1 MIMFMN
7 VQNPRMTRISFASRS
22 KFKICLLKGG
32 VASMSSESICFS
44 LGENFPK
51 IGVVNVHGKK
61 GTGKTTYF
69 NSKDFIK
76 FDHEI
81 LKSKEKTIDFIEM
94 MRFSKFP
101 LVLDDYELVE
111 NLPGTKEIF
120 SPKCLLIII
129 THEKLSSVTSSY
141 EFPGVPVEVFAK
153 SLLRDDVKF
162 IEELLNKADGNMTA
176 VRLDLENFNSTRDVF
191 FSSKEYVSELIH
203 AQKNKLPEYIDRH
216 LTEHGNTLGIIH
228 ENYTDYCGDEEEMY
242 KISESLSDADIID
255 MKIYSE
261 VSWDLM
267 NYFNVSAC
275 LIPALYMDKSELLDK
290 GIPLDKSE
298 PLDKGDLRPGSI
310 WTKTS
315 NMLMKRNRFKRL
327 RIQDRDEIQLWVMKA
342 NSGEELHPKFDSY
355 DLDSINQLAFTKI
368 KSKVLTTLKKKCPK
382 KD

>member
-1 MIMFMN
+1 
-7 VQNPRMTRISFASRS
+7 
-22 KFKICLLKGG
+22 
-32 VASMSSESICFS
+32 MSSESICFS

-51 IGVVNVHGKK
+51 SGVVNVYGKK
-61 GTGKTTYF
+61 GTGKTTHF
-69 NSKDFIK
+69 NKCLK

-81 LKSKEKTIDFIEM
+81 LKSKEKTIDFLEM

-120 SPKCLLIII
+120 SPRCLLIII
-129 THEKLSSVTSSY
+129 THEKLAGVANSY
-141 EFPGVPVEVFAK
+141 EFPGVPVEIFAK
-153 SLLRDDVKF
+153 GLSMDVKLVK
-162 IEELLNKADGNMTA
+162 ELLKNADGNMT
-176 VRLDLENFNSTRDVF
+176 VVKLDLENFKSTRDVF
-191 FSSKEYVSELIH
+191 FSSKEYVSELITTP
-203 AQKNKLPEYIDRH
+203 KNNLPWYIDRH

-228 ENYTDYCGDEEEMY
+228 ENYTEFCGDPY

-275 LIPALYMDKSELLDK
+275 LIPALYMDK
-290 GIPLDKSE
+290 GTPLDKSG
-298 PLDKGDLRPGSI
+298 LLDLRPGSI

-327 RIQDRDEIQLWVMKA
+327 RIRDRDEIQLWVMKA
-342 NSGEELHPKFDSY
+342 NAGEILHPRFDSY

>member
-1 MIMFMN
+1 
-7 VQNPRMTRISFASRS
+7 
-22 KFKICLLKGG
+22 
-32 VASMSSESICFS
+32 MSSESICFS

>member
-1 MIMFMN
+1 
-7 VQNPRMTRISFASRS
+7 
-22 KFKICLLKGG
+22 
-32 VASMSSESICFS
+32 MSSESICFS

-69 NSKDFIK
+69 SGKNFLK

-129 THEKLSSVTSSY
+129 THEKLSCVSNSY

-153 SLLRDDVKF
+153 SLSIENVKHV
-162 IEELLNKADGNMTA
+162 EDLLKKANGNMTA

-228 ENYTDYCGDEEEMY
+228 ENYTDYCGTYEELY

-275 LIPALYMDKSELLDK
+275 LVPALYMNKGTGTVASHRDKE
-290 GIPLDKSE
+290 
-298 PLDKGDLRPGSI
+298 DLRPGSI